1 MKRMQFIVEEFNK
14 NKREKFYDYIT
25 KKYDLKIIY
34 PYTRERFI
42 DSKFPFIVDF
52 KERNFWVCE
61 SVTCSAAAA
70 SAHVIISIE
79 DFKKI
84 EKERSDLK

>member
-1 MKRMQFIVEEFNK
+1 MKRMQFIVQEENK
-14 NKREKFYDYIT
+14 KKRGFFYNYIT
-25 KKYDLKIIY
+25 KKYDLKILY
-34 PYTRERFI
+34 PYYKEDFVE
-42 DSKFPFIVDF
+42 SNFPFVVDF

-61 SVTCSAAAA
+61 SVTCCAAAA
-70 SAHVIISIE
+70 SRGVIISIE